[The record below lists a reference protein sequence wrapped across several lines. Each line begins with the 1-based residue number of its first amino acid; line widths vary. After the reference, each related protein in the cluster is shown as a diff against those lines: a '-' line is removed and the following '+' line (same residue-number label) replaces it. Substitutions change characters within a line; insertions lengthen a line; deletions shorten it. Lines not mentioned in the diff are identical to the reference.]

1 MNTLF
6 KVEAMMSKA
15 SKKDLETCYFT
26 MIKIRGSAFWMIK
39 KFYDVNPLLC
49 PKRNNNMRE
58 SAS

>member
-1 MNTLF
+1 
-6 KVEAMMSKA
+6 MSKA

-26 MIKIRGSAFWMIK
+26 MIKIMESAFWMIK